1 MSTRRSE
8 QARSK
13 IVSPL
18 LAAALLAASF
28 AAAPG
33 ARAAEVPYLTGRVV
47 DEAGIL
53 SPAARERIEAD
64 LAKHE
69 ETTTNQVAVLT
80 VPSLGNDSVE
90 GFAVKVF
97 STWKLGRKG
106 KDNGVL
112 LVVAPEERR
121 MRIEVGYGLEGLL
134 TDGIAGSILRTS
146 LAPRFKAGDYDR
158 GIEDGVGAILA
169 VLEGRGFEEAPDAPA
184 GATTEAPADTG
195 GSQRPFKAPDM
206 PWYERVLL
214 GAFIFGIIGLFT
226 VLGVLTPG
234 AGWFL
239 YLFLIPFWAMFPIV
253 VVGGKGAFA
262 LLMTYLVAFPIAK
275 LSVRKKP
282 WYLKAAQDLKSK
294 GSAKIGGMVITS
306 GGSGSSS
313 SSSSGGGGGF
323 SGGGGSSGGGGASG
337 SW

>member
-1 MSTRRSE
+1 MSTRGSVSVRSI
-8 QARSK
+8 

-18 LAAALLAASF
+18 LAATLLAISL
-28 AAAPG
+28 AAASG

-47 DEAGIL
+47 DEARIL
-53 SPAARERIEAD
+53 SPATRERIEAA
-64 LAKHE
+64 LEKHE
-69 ETTTNQVAVLT
+69 KATTNQVAVLT
-80 VPSLGNDSVE
+80 VPSLGSDSVE

-97 STWKLGRKG
+97 STWKLGQQG

-112 LVVAPEERR
+112 LIVASEEHR

-134 TDGIAGSILRTS
+134 TDGIAGNILRTS

-169 VLEGRGFEEAPDAPA
+169 VLEGRGHEVTPGSSAAPTDA
-184 GATTEAPADTG
+184 G
-195 GSQRPFKAPDM
+195 GSRSTFNAPDM

-262 LLMTYLVAFPIAK
+262 MLVTYLVAFPIAK
-275 LSVRKKP
+275 LSIRKTA
-282 WYLKAAQDLKSK
+282 WYLKAAQDLKNK
-294 GSAKIGGMVITS
+294 GSATVGGMVITS
-306 GGSGSSS
+306 SGGGSSS
-313 SSSSGGGGGF
+313 SGGGGGGGF